1 MEPVEP
7 SGTRRAVLVF
17 ITVALVFS
25 AVVAAVW
32 ISFNKAEQSKLESNE
47 DGYVPYE
54 EKTKDEVL
62 VDIQQRSTVTLDEEE
77 KAAKREILESIKR
90 D

>member
-1 MEPVEP
+1 M
-7 SGTRRAVLVF
+7 
-17 ITVALVFS
+17 
-25 AVVAAVW
+25 
-32 ISFNKAEQSKLESNE
+32 K
-47 DGYVPYE
+47 GYIFRCNV
-54 EKTKDEVL
+54 KTKDEVL